1 MNVDIVVL
9 LISMQ
14 QMKMMMLQRTQNE
27 EILRLGIGVLK
38 TQTVLRKNVHRLVPA
53 NTTKNVRRK
62 AMLTLWFLRRKKESA

>member
-1 MNVDIVVL
+1 MNVDIAVL

-27 EILRLGIGVLK
+27 EILRLGIGASK
-38 TQTVLRKNVHRLVPA
+38 TQTALRKSVHRLVLA

-62 AMLTLWFLRRKKESA
+62 AMLTL